1 MKDEG
6 LVMSFAD
13 RNNDVI
19 NLATSACPPLH
30 SSRRAVFAR
39 IFFSFL
45 FFFIL
50 NSDVRSQTNPSL
62 AKYDVTHYN
71 LSIEFDLNQKS
82 FNGNVEVTAEIL
94 QPMNELILHASNTT
108 LIIDSV
114 FYSQNKLN
122 FRHKNDLLTIPLTS
136 IFSTSRVFDYPH
148 SSIQLIVFYH
158 GTSDFKGDFDDG
170 GVYFSAD
177 DRVAT
182 SSEPNFAR
190 KWFPCKD
197 VPSDKATASIAIT
210 VPDNLIA
217 VSIGLLTK
225 TEHNNCSATYHWE
238 TKYPIATYLISV
250 AAAPYSQF
258 SEEYTSLHGKKM
270 NIYYYVFPED
280 SIKART
286 DFINTTKI
294 LSFFEQIFG
303 EYPFI
308 DEKFGFT
315 EVDGEMTMENQTIPS
330 IQQNMF
336 TGDRQYELTLAH
348 ETAHQWIGN
357 MITPVDWKHT
367 WLNEGFATYLEALYL
382 EHRKGSEAYQKYI
395 NSMMSMS
402 EGTYSGSVIGQS
414 DTAFW
419 DSFSPRQYYKGAIVL
434 HMLRRMLGDS
444 VFFRCLKNYSSN
456 PQFRFINVRTED
468 FITECEN
475 ASGQNLGW
483 FFDQWVYTSTD
494 FIDRPMLEYDWT
506 DFPENNS
513 YQIELTIEQKSKN
526 PVYRLPLDVSVKTLD
541 SLQSFTIL
549 DSLTTQTFRLTV
561 NSKPQTVTI
570 DGDNKIFK
578 MLKKKRD

>member
-1 MKDEG
+1 MSLLYLNMLLPL
-6 LVMSFAD
+6 LVFYSSSLIAENTNYD
-13 RNNDVI
+13 RFNVYNI
-19 NLATSACPPLH
+19 N
-30 SSRRAVFAR
+30 
-39 IFFSFL
+39 
-45 FFFIL
+45 
-50 NSDVRSQTNPSL
+50 
-62 AKYDVTHYN
+62 HYN
-71 LSIEFDLNQKS
+71 LRINFDLERKS
-82 FNGNVEVTAEIL
+82 FNGNVEVTAEI
-94 QPMNELILHASNTT
+94 QQTTNEFTLHASNAT
-108 LIIDSV
+108 LTIDSV
-114 FYSQNKLN
+114 FYFQHTLN
-122 FRHKNDLLTIPLTS
+122 FQHKSDLLTILLTS
-136 IFSTSRVFDYPH
+136 ILNPP
-148 SSIQLIVFYH
+148 SSIKLTIFYH
-158 GTSDFKGDFDDG
+158 GTSDFKGDFEDG
-170 GVYFSAD
+170 GVYFSAN

-182 SSEPNFAR
+182 SSEPKFAR

-210 VPDNLIA
+210 VPDSLIA
-217 VSIGLLTK
+217 VSTGLLMK
-225 TEHNNCSATYHWE
+225 TEHKNGSVTYHWN

-250 AAAPYSQF
+250 AAAPYKKF
-258 SEEYTSLHGKKM
+258 SEDYKSISWKQMKI
-270 NIYYYVFPED
+270 NYYVFPED

-308 DEKFGFT
+308 EEKFGFA

-348 ETAHQWIGN
+348 ETAHQWFGN
-357 MITPVDWKHT
+357 MITPADWKHT
-367 WLNEGFATYLEALYL
+367 WLNEGFATYSEALYL
-382 EHRKGSEAYQKYI
+382 EHRKGAEAYQKYI
-395 NSMMSMS
+395 NSMISMP
-402 EGTYSGSVIGQS
+402 EGTYAGSVIGQS

-444 VFFRCLKNYSSN
+444 VFFKCLRNYSSN
-456 PQFRFINVRTED
+456 SEYRYSNVRTED
-468 FITECEN
+468 FVKVCEDVY
-475 ASGQNLGW
+475 GQNLQW
-483 FFDQWVYTSTD
+483 FFDQWIYTATD
-494 FIDRPMLEYDWT
+494 SIDRPMLEYDWT
-506 DFPENNS
+506 YSSENNS
-513 YQIELTIEQKSKN
+513 YQLELTIEQQNKN

-561 NSKPQTVTI
+561 NSKPQTITI